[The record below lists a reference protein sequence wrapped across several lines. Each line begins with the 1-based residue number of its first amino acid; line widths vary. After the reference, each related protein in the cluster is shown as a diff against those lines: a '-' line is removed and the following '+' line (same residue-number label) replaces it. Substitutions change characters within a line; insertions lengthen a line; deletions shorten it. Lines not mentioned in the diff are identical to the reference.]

1 MLLNDGNAG
10 TVERDTD
17 SGEERVEEDESNTQ
31 EKTVTEESNKLNTR
45 SFGSQEENKEFQSE
59 EVQKDVA
66 LTAISS
72 SALNTEKALETEQE
86 NEDESPVSRIHSQ
99 ILELT
104 RKISL
109 PETGLLNLIRATEEA
124 ENEAKR
130 QREGTVAS
138 SLSKESI
145 IRHALADYG
154 SSEVSIFEALK
165 SAVHQDPK
173 QSVLALNPND
183 FVSKTSTIP
192 SKTMLHGDE
201 VVKTTSDEV
210 DTGTRKDQVAAPLKS
225 DSTMVDGN
233 VQIPTAGE
241 LPKLED
247 KERTDARRSQET
259 SDRDF
264 LGKKSA

>member
-1 MLLNDGNAG
+1 MLLNDGKAG
-10 TVERDTD
+10 TAERDSD
-17 SGEERVEEDESNTQ
+17 SGEEGVEEDESNTQ

-59 EVQKDVA
+59 EGQKDVA

-72 SALNTEKALETEQE
+72 SALKTEKALETEQE

-104 RKISL
+104 RKLSL

-130 QREGTVAS
+130 QREGAVAS

-154 SSEVSIFEALK
+154 SSEVSVFEALK
-165 SAVHQDPK
+165 NAVRHDPK
-173 QSVLALNPND
+173 QSVLVLNPD
-183 FVSKTSTIP
+183 VSKTSTVP

-201 VVKTTSDEV
+201 VVKITSDEV
-210 DTGTRKDQVAAPLKS
+210 DTGTRKDRVAAPLKS

-264 LGKKSA
+264 LGEKSA

>member
-10 TVERDTD
+10 TAERDSD

-130 QREGTVAS
+130 QREGAVAS

-154 SSEVSIFEALK
+154 SSEVSVFEALK
-165 SAVHQDPK
+165 SAVRQDPK
-173 QSVLALNPND
+173 QSVLVLNPD
-183 FVSKTSTIP
+183 VSKTSTIP
-192 SKTMLHGDE
+192 SKTMVHADE
-201 VVKTTSDEV
+201 VVKTTSNEV